1 MSHPLIDAAG
11 LAAELASAAPPVVLD
26 VRYRLGS
33 HTYGAEMYL
42 AGHIPGA
49 AFVDL
54 DRDLAAPPRSGPPG
68 SGPLGSGPASGP
80 DGSGGRHPLPSAEAF
95 QAAMRALGV
104 CDGGAVVVYDDGESV
119 PAARAWWNLRYFG
132 HRDVRVLD
140 GGYRAWQAVGLPVVT
155 QATPDTPATPGDFTA
170 SPGHMPVVDAAG
182 AAALARDGLL
192 LDVRTPERYRGE
204 TEPIDPVAGHIPGA
218 VNVPVTDTGNED
230 GTFKT
235 PAALATLFTPLSAAP
250 AIGTSAATPAVGT
263 PAAGTPAAA
272 GDTPAVG
279 AYCGSGVTAA
289 RGVLA
294 LDLAG
299 IPAALYV
306 GSWSDWIQDPSRPI
320 APSH

>member
-1 MSHPLIDAAG
+1 
-11 LAAELASAAPPVVLD
+11 
-26 VRYRLGS
+26 
-33 HTYGAEMYL
+33 
-42 AGHIPGA
+42 
-49 AFVDL
+49 
-54 DRDLAAPPRSGPPG
+54 
-68 SGPLGSGPASGP
+68 
-80 DGSGGRHPLPSAEAF
+80 
-95 QAAMRALGV
+95 MRALGV
-104 CDGGAVVVYDDGESV
+104 RDGGAVVVYDDGESV

-192 LDVRTPERYRGE
+192 IDVRTPERYRGE

-250 AIGTSAATPAVGT
+250 AIGTSAATPVVGTPAPGT
-263 PAAGTPAAA
+263 PAAGTPAAGTPAAAGDTTAA